1 MHAPSLWHG
10 GMGSPKKWVAQV
22 PWRTPAAV
30 GTRSRQ
36 TAGML
41 KTVGDQN
48 SSVRHRQLP
57 VFDEL
62 ATRERV
68 RLKVRVRGR
77 GRVRARVSV
86 RETVS
91 R

>member
-1 MHAPSLWHG
+1 
-10 GMGSPKKWVAQV
+10 
-22 PWRTPAAV
+22 
-30 GTRSRQ
+30 
-36 TAGML
+36 ML